1 MDTKGKSVMG
11 IVDTMNM
18 NDVVGACMQGIQS
31 RWKNLKTLN
40 IVVVGKS
47 GAGKSTLINAVFR
60 EEMATTGIGGP
71 VTKHMTKYT
80 KKDVPL
86 VIYDTK
92 GFELGEKE
100 QQEVRQELLEEI
112 QKGAASKDINDA
124 IHCIWYCVNTAS
136 NRFEP
141 NEEQWIMDFGKEN
154 KAYQI
159 PVIIVLTQS
168 FQKKQAEVLK
178 NVIEEKNLDVCQV
191 IPLLARDYEIDENIT
206 KKAYGLERLI
216 ETMES
221 VLPDELLDTFLS
233 IQKASLKAK
242 QKKSQAAVAA
252 AAASA
257 AVAGAAPIPFADA
270 AVLIPIEITMMA
282 SVTVLFGFNINKSA
296 LAGLVSSVFG
306 VSGATVTGKTIV
318 SNLLK
323 MIPGAGT
330 LIGGAISG
338 STAALLT
345 TALGEAYIGIM
356 TAMYNGEIK
365 AQDLETKEGRNK
377 LKDLFEQEI
386 KNRKKH

>member
-1 MDTKGKSVMG
+1 MG

-386 KNRKKH
+386 KSRKKH

>member
-1 MDTKGKSVMG
+1 MG